1 VIYFFPALAVFF
13 TTLVHA
19 FSPAQHSTSLE
30 QIRRHYRVPGLGVA
44 YFKGSAEGG
53 FSFVE
58 VTGKRKSGHKAGLKP
73 EDAFHLGSCTK
84 SMTALLIA
92 LAVNEGKLRYQSTLG
107 EFLSSVP
114 MDPSLKAVSIAH
126 LLVHTSGIGGDSVL
140 DEGLDQTVLQDVL
153 ADQIEE
159 RQARELLVRE
169 ILQVPVRTLPGL
181 KFEYSNLGF
190 ILLGHLLE
198 KVYDRSFSD
207 LMKEKL
213 FSPLGMSSCGF
224 GVAPRVA
231 GHEHVANGYVPRMED
246 NPRVYGPAGG
256 VHCSLQDWMK
266 YAAFQIDLYQ
276 ERSGFLAPVIVKGLF
291 QAVNPDGHTLG
302 GWVTADSEGSRVL
315 VFEGSNT
322 LNYAAIL
329 IYPERELALAA
340 TSNAGGNQAREATLE
355 GIRFVR
361 EAARKRE

>member
-1 VIYFFPALAVFF
+1 
-13 TTLVHA
+13 
-19 FSPAQHSTSLE
+19 
-30 QIRRHYRVPGLGVA
+30 
-44 YFKGSAEGG
+44 
-53 FSFVE
+53 
-58 VTGKRKSGHKAGLKP
+58 
-73 EDAFHLGSCTK
+73 
-84 SMTALLIA
+84 MTALLIA

-107 EFLSSVP
+107 ELLSSVP

-159 RQARELLVRE
+159 RRARELLVRE

-181 KFEYSNLGF
+181 KFEYSNPGF

-224 GVAPRVA
+224 GVAPKVA

-266 YAAFQIDLYQ
+266 YAAFQIELYQ

-291 QAVNPDGHTLG
+291 QAVNPEGHTLG

-340 TSNAGGNQAREATLE
+340 TSNAGGDQARQATLE
-355 GIRFVR
+355 GIRFAR
-361 EAARKRE
+361 ESARKRE